1 MYEQYLIIGSAI
13 ALALVITIIVL
24 HIVRKAENRY
34 FKNRIKDLEIQRN
47 MIASTPVLVEL
58 SKVESITKNNDLME
72 EKCNKWQDRFTV
84 IKEKRLSSVD
94 DMLIE
99 LDTFL
104 DDRDYKSCGARIA
117 KVELEIYKIR
127 EAANK
132 LLGEVR
138 EVSTSENKFR
148 ENVTKLKSRYRAIN
162 QAFKHHLDSYGE
174 MAEPVELQLENIENR
189 FVDFEMVMERTEYS
203 EAVKLVSALTTMID
217 HIEIVVRELPD
228 IMRLANKTLPDT
240 MNEIEEIYNEML
252 EEKYSLDYL
261 NIEYNIK
268 ESKKT
273 IDNIMSNV
281 KKLNLENAKAD
292 LDGILS
298 FFQSLFIDFEKER
311 LSKKV
316 YLDELDP
323 FTEKLNKVNTQVNSV
338 FESLDKLKSTY
349 NLREQDII
357 DIEDANKLL
366 VVINDD
372 YRKMTLKDSTR
383 VAPYTLLYEE
393 LENLSARLNSVDD
406 DFNITLNSLGN
417 MYDDEERAKEQLVEI
432 EEFLE
437 KSKKIIHS
445 YKLPVI
451 TEEYFIQLEESTDSI
466 REVKN
471 ELEKKPIEIMTL
483 NTRVDT
489 ARDLVLK
496 LYNTTNEMIKMAKM
510 AEASI
515 VYGNRYRSFYKEVDR
530 GLKTAEDKFFSGN
543 YKLAFDTTVKSLQL
557 VDKNI
562 KEKLKNIYSE

>member
-24 HIVRKAENRY
+24 HIVRKAESKY
-34 FKNRIKDLEIQRN
+34 FKNKIKDLEIQRN

-58 SKVESITKNNDLME
+58 TKVESITKNNDLME
-72 EKCNKWQDRFTV
+72 EKCNKWQDRFAI
-84 IKEKRLSSVD
+84 IKEKRLSGVD

-104 DDRDYKSCGARIA
+104 DDKDYKNCGARIA

-127 EAANK
+127 EAANN
-132 LLGEVR
+132 LLSEVR

-174 MAEPVELQLENIENR
+174 MCEPVEMQLENIENK
-189 FVDFEMVMERTEYS
+189 FVDFEVVMEKTEYS
-203 EAVKLVSALTTMID
+203 EAVKLVGALTMMID

-240 MNEIEEIYNEML
+240 MNEIEEIYNEMI
-252 EEKYSLDYL
+252 EDKYSLDYL
-261 NIEYNIK
+261 NIEYNLR
-268 ESKKT
+268 ESRKN
-273 IDNIMSNV
+273 IDNIMIPV

-292 LDGILS
+292 LEGILS
-298 FFQSLFIDFEKER
+298 FFQSIFIDFEKER

-316 YLDELDP
+316 YLDELKP
-323 FTEKLNKVNTQVNSV
+323 FEEKLNKVNVQVNSV
-338 FESLDKLKSTY
+338 FDGLEQLKNTY
-349 NLREQDII
+349 NLRERDII

-372 YRKMTLKDSTR
+372 YRKMILKDTNR
-383 VAPYTLLYEE
+383 AAPYTLLYEE
-393 LENLSARLNSVDD
+393 LENLTNRLDEMDD
-406 DFNITLNSLGN
+406 DFNITLKSLGN

-451 TEEYFIQLEESTDSI
+451 TEEYFIQLEESNDSI
-466 REVKN
+466 NEVKK

-496 LYNTTNEMIKMAKM
+496 LYNTTNEMIRMAKL
-510 AEASI
+510 AETSI

-543 YKLAFDTTVKSLQL
+543 YKLSFDTTIKSLQI

-562 KEKLKNIYSE
+562 KEKLNDIIG